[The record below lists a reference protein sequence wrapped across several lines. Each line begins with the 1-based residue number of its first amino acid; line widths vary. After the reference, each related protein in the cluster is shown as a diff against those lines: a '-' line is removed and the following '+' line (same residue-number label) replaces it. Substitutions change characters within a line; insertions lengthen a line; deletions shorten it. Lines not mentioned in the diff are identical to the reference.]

1 MSHTNLRKT
10 GPITIGS
17 RVMDTISCALI
28 PLSLGAISDC
38 VRHETT
44 NRVILLEGHYQNTL
58 HPALLGISNFEENN
72 FVKFSE
78 MYSNDP
84 KKTSSRKLQGS
95 EQSYLKASIV
105 TSDSI

>member
-44 NRVILLEGHYQNTL
+44 NRVILLEGHYPNCSRTNNAPMASSLNT
-58 HPALLGISNFEENN
+58 
-72 FVKFSE
+72 
-78 MYSNDP
+78 
-84 KKTSSRKLQGS
+84 
-95 EQSYLKASIV
+95 
-105 TSDSI
+105 